1 MFSSL
6 TVSRGACV
14 ALALIPAVMA
24 ARAEA
29 ACDNIV
35 AVSRGWAEYMV
46 LDPDTLST
54 LRVGDLRWLGIQ
66 SVNFVA
72 KGSTFERSVL
82 NSYDY
87 LRTNSEDPVIDG
99 FPGARWTTSAYTLLS
114 LENMGEEVRS
124 QGDIPIMDSG
134 SIMLESYER
143 IQWADWIQKGA
154 LIREIYDRDQHYV
167 AAQELLAPDF
177 SVMRRWEPRVAF
189 NLQYPACAIG
199 DRVYFAGRIGVH
211 VFDDQGGTIYEL
223 EDLQNEGF
231 RLVSPHTKNCK
242 ALAFSDTPDDDPMR
256 AGLVVDIVT
265 GTMGPEFSLRKYSEY
280 VLYDDGRRLLQ
291 QTREGGIVDEGSR
304 VYAYLGDHIN
314 QFSLIDATTGEVLLE
329 RQLQTGSGALSQKML
344 CDNESPRAL
353 VQEGNTMHLIDP
365 NTLEITASRAM
376 PEGWGSGY
384 VIFE

>member
-6 TVSRGACV
+6 TVSRSACA

-35 AVSRGWAEYMV
+35 AVSRGWAEYVV
-46 LDPDTLST
+46 LDPITLAT
-54 LRVGDLRWLGIQ
+54 LRVGDLRWLGFQ
-66 SVNFVA
+66 SVNFA
-72 KGSTFERSVL
+72 ARGSSFEQAVI
-82 NSYDY
+82 NSYEF
-87 LRTNSEDPVIDG
+87 LHVNSEVAVIGRDPRSRT
-99 FPGARWTTSAYTLLS
+99 ASAYTLLS
-114 LENMGEEVRS
+114 LQNMGEDLHTQDE
-124 QGDIPIMDSG
+124 IPIMDSG
-134 SIMLESYER
+134 VFMSESYER
-143 IQWADWIQKGA
+143 IQRADWIQEGA

-177 SVMRRWEPRVAF
+177 SVLRRWEPRVAF

-211 VFDDQGGTIYEL
+211 VFDDQSGTIYEL
-223 EDLQNEGF
+223 EELQNEGF

-265 GTMGPEFSLRKYSEY
+265 GAMGPEFSLRKYSEY

-291 QTREGGIVDEGSR
+291 QTREGGVVDEGSR

-314 QFSLIDATTGEVLLE
+314 QFSLIDTTTGEVLLE
-329 RQLQTGSGALSQKML
+329 RDLQTGTGELSREIL
-344 CDNESPRAL
+344 CDNETPRAL
-353 VQEGNTMHLIDP
+353 VQEGNTIHLIDP
-365 NTLEITASRAM
+365 NTLEITASRSM
-376 PEGWGSGY
+376 PDGWGSGY